1 MLFAWLVYN
10 VYHEIVEQKDL
21 PVYIDTLYSDIDK
34 KSILLLFLLIVF
46 MLMQWLLEAVKWQLL
61 LKQLI
66 DLPLHK
72 AVFMIFTGISFSIA
86 TPNRFGEFIGRIM
99 HLPKGIQLQG
109 TGYTF
114 IGNFAQLIAT
124 CIAGSIGIYFF
135 QADIANTKA
144 VGLSTIV
151 SIFLYLGP
159 LITLFCLFIYFKSG
173 FFFSSVAEIKL
184 FNNWKDKFLQLSQ
197 LSRRLLLQLL
207 LLSLFRYC
215 IFLIQYGFI
224 FEITEIGVG
233 FAEICI
239 SISVMLFW
247 LSVLPT
253 ISLVELGL
261 RWQLSILLFAPYT
274 TNVFGLTMGITLIWL
289 LNMVLP
295 AGIGLVLLFVQ
306 KLRKT
311 RYINI

>member
-1 MLFAWLVYN
+1 M
-10 VYHEIVEQKDL
+10 
-21 PVYIDTLYSDIDK
+21 PVYIQTLYSQIDK
-34 KSILLLFLLIVF
+34 KSILLLLLLIVF
-46 MLMQWLLEAVKWQLL
+46 MLIQWLLEAIKWKLM

-66 DLPLHK
+66 DLPLRK
-72 AVFMIFTGISFSIA
+72 AVFMIFTGISFSVA
-86 TPNRFGEFIGRIM
+86 TPNRVGEFIGRIM

-124 CIAGSIGIYFF
+124 CIAGSLGIYFI
-135 QADIANTKA
+135 QAEVANTKT
-144 VGLSTIV
+144 VGLSTILD
-151 SIFLYLGP
+151 IFIYIGP

-173 FFFSSVAEIKL
+173 LFFTWIAQIKL
-184 FNNWKDKFLQLSQ
+184 FNNWKDKLLQLSQ
-197 LSRRLLLQLL
+197 LSMRLLMQLL
-207 LLSLFRYC
+207 LLSLLRYC
-215 IFLIQYGFI
+215 IFLVQYGII
-224 FEITEIGVG
+224 FEMTGIGVG

-239 SISVMLFW
+239 GISVMLFW
-247 LSVLPT
+247 LAVLPT

-261 RWQLSILLFAPYT
+261 RWQLSILLFAPFT
-274 TNVFGLTMGITLIWL
+274 SNVFGLTMGITLIWL